1 MNLMRK
7 IATPVLVSAIMF
19 GGSVSMA
26 LAKSAYLEITLHVI
40 EANRAKAAGIYAK
53 YKQPF
58 LTKIA
63 GAKSKELLVRGDD
76 VQVLHGFATVED
88 AENYLKTDLFTH
100 DIVGELA
107 PLLANPPEV
116 RIYEAQ

>member
-1 MNLMRK
+1 
-7 IATPVLVSAIMF
+7 
-19 GGSVSMA
+19 MA
-26 LAKSAYLEITLHVI
+26 FAKSAYLEITLHVVD
-40 EANRAKAAGIYAK
+40 ANRAAAAAIYTK

-76 VQVLHGFATVED
+76 VQVLHGFATVKD
-88 AENYLKTDLFTH
+88 AEDYLKSYLFTH
-100 DIVGELA
+100 DVVGELG
-107 PLLANPPEV
+107 PLLASAPEI